1 MICEIIAAALVAAS
15 PTPTA
20 SPTDQAA
27 RPVREVVY
35 QVSTS
40 ERIDDIT
47 ESYGGGASAVPPSST
62 RVDEDHGMVTVDVM
76 AKFEDGVLGVKITEK
91 WKTSPVP
98 LHFTGAVAA
107 DGTVEFATTAINAA
121 TIELLPYFATRFV
134 PDGVLSVGK
143 QWPVD
148 KADGKVSVV
157 GDYSVT
163 SMDADSVTIHKSL
176 TIKALGAETVDGTII
191 YDPALL
197 LATSGQLR
205 VRRTDMFVDGQTMR
219 TIDLHFDRVSD
230 SFQTQAT
237 P

>member
-1 MICEIIAAALVAAS
+1 MAL
-15 PTPTA
+15 
-20 SPTDQAA
+20 
-27 RPVREVVY
+27 
-35 QVSTS
+35 
-40 ERIDDIT
+40 
-47 ESYGGGASAVPPSST
+47 
-62 RVDEDHGMVTVDVM
+62 
-76 AKFEDGVLGVKITEK
+76 
-91 WKTSPVP
+91 
-98 LHFTGAVAA
+98 
-107 DGTVEFATTAINAA
+107 
-121 TIELLPYFATRFV
+121 
-134 PDGVLSVGK
+134 LSVGK

-157 GDYSVT
+157 GDYLVT
-163 SMDADSVTIHKSL
+163 SMDADSVTIHKNL